1 MIKPH
6 GSEKLNPLLV
16 SDANRNK
23 ELQEEGATL
32 PSLLLNSTAAAN
44 AMMLGAGYFNPLAGY
59 MNLTDAIS
67 VSESLHTKEGL
78 FWPVPLLNLVEDIQG
93 IEGAQ
98 KIALRDPNTEG
109 NPVMAVMTVDAI
121 EAVTDAQITSM
132 AEAIFGTTDPEHPGV
147 ASRECRQ

>member
-44 AMMLGAGYFNPLAGY
+44 AMMLGAGYFNPLTGY
-59 MNLTDAIS
+59 MNLEETIS
-67 VSESLHTKEGL
+67 VSKNLHMKNGL
-78 FWPVPLLNLVEDIQG
+78 FWPIPIINITKDISGLNG
-93 IEGAQ
+93 
-98 KIALRDPNTEG
+98 
-109 NPVMAVMTVDAI
+109 
-121 EAVTDAQITSM
+121 
-132 AEAIFGTTDPEHPGV
+132 
-147 ASRECRQ
+147 